1 MTGIRRKARDIMRA
15 ARDFPQCCKESAP
28 RPSRGSVPGAASRPI
43 ERDVGAQRVEFAVG
57 VWYQCAPMTDRARFY
72 FWYYAFP
79 KPLAEEGSRS
89 V

>member
-1 MTGIRRKARDIMRA
+1 MI
-15 ARDFPQCCKESAP
+15 
-28 RPSRGSVPGAASRPI
+28 
-43 ERDVGAQRVEFAVG
+43 
-57 VWYQCAPMTDRARFY
+57 DRARFY

>member
-1 MTGIRRKARDIMRA
+1 MRA
-15 ARDFPQCCKESAP
+15 M
-28 RPSRGSVPGAASRPI
+28 I
-43 ERDVGAQRVEFAVG
+43 
-57 VWYQCAPMTDRARFY
+57 DRTRFY

>member
-1 MTGIRRKARDIMRA
+1 MPQGIGSGAVMR
-15 ARDFPQCCKESAP
+15 
-28 RPSRGSVPGAASRPI
+28 
-43 ERDVGAQRVEFAVG
+43 VGAERARYASHGRAQRLEFPAAL
-57 VWYQCAPMTDRARFY
+57 WYQCAPMTDRARFY

>member
-1 MTGIRRKARDIMRA
+1 MI
-15 ARDFPQCCKESAP
+15 
-28 RPSRGSVPGAASRPI
+28 
-43 ERDVGAQRVEFAVG
+43 
-57 VWYQCAPMTDRARFY
+57 DRTRFY

>member
-1 MTGIRRKARDIMRA
+1 V
-15 ARDFPQCCKESAP
+15 ELLAP
-28 RPSRGSVPGAASRPI
+28 L
-43 ERDVGAQRVEFAVG
+43 
-57 VWYQCAPMTDRARFY
+57 WYQCRPMIDRTRFY

>member
-1 MTGIRRKARDIMRA
+1 MENVADL
-15 ARDFPQCCKESAP
+15 
-28 RPSRGSVPGAASRPI
+28 
-43 ERDVGAQRVEFAVG
+43 
-57 VWYQCAPMTDRARFY
+57 WYECAPMIDRTRFY